1 MFMTYR
7 KKGAKCDDDADKE
20 ANDLSIQEEDDGDV
34 EPERRIE
41 TNDNCNSIEEVSSA
55 EAIPALG
62 ARAK

>member
-20 ANDLSIQEEDDGDV
+20 ANDLSIQEENDGDV

-41 TNDNCNSIEEVSSA
+41 TNDNSIEEVSSA

-62 ARAK
+62 GHV